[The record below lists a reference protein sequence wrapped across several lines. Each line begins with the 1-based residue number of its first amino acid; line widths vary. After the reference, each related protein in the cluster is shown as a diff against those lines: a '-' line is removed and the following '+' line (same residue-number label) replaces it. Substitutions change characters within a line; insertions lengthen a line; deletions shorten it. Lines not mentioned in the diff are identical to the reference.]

1 MKPIFEEFLCP
12 KCGKFKILKINE
24 ICIDCRDKQI
34 VMDILNNSTNKLATF
49 TQ

>member
-12 KCGKFKILKINE
+12 KCGRFKILKINE
-24 ICIDCRDKQI
+24 ICIDCRDEQT
-34 VMDILNNSTNKLATF
+34 VMEILNSTTTKLATS